1 MKKQDL
7 KHIAIVGGGPG
18 GLMLGLLLQRQGFS
32 FTIYE
37 RGYQNMHSDRGGS
50 LDIHDDSGQ
59 LPLKEAGIFEN
70 FRKHARYEGE
80 DTRIV
85 NKDGEILYDEDA
97 EGEGNR
103 PEIDRGK
110 LCDIIMEQI
119 HPENIKYGFKFEK
132 LIQRDNGEVE
142 LVFENGTTVMTNL
155 VIGADGAFSQIR
167 SYLTNA
173 KPEYTGISMIEM
185 NSDENEHPDLL
196 KFNKNGK
203 LIGLGGD
210 QAILGQRNG
219 DGRIM
224 AYISFKTK
232 YEKLDEYDSSSEESM
247 QYVASYCCFAPAD
260 DPEVILLVM
269 ADEPDKSINYY
280 GGSVAAPYAR
290 NIMEDVLPY
299 LGFYHET
306 SNIVESNNVTVPMLQ
321 NKSIEEA
328 KSILA
333 ELGLSCEVVGN
344 GSSIIRQ
351 CPATGFSIEKSG
363 IVLLYT
369 DDATEPQYVEVPDLL
384 GKTAVESEEAL
395 REAGLNLVTI
405 GASAENSGAIV
416 QFQSEQAGS
425 SVEKGTVI
433 TLTMVLDDQAGW

>member
-142 LVFENGTTVMTNL
+142 LVFENGTTVMTDL

-232 YEKLDEYDSSSEESM
+232 YEKLDEYRNLSLDALKERLLAEYSDWDSE
-247 QYVASYCCFAPAD
+247 
-260 DPEVILLVM
+260 
-269 ADEPDKSINYY
+269 
-280 GGSVAAPYAR
+280 
-290 NIMEDVLPY
+290 
-299 LGFYHET
+299 
-306 SNIVESNNVTVPMLQ
+306 LQ
-321 NKSIEEA
+321 NYIAYSYDDIKFRRIYKLPIGLTWATQPNITIIGDAAHLMSPFAGEGVNMA
-328 KSILA
+328 LYDAYILA
-333 ELGLSCEVVGN
+333 ESFKNFNNLTEVLKVYEQQMFETTKVHAKESQDNLEIFFSEN
-344 GSSIIRQ
+344 GAKKMAQ
-351 CPATGFSIEKSG
+351 FF
-363 IVLLYT
+363 L
-369 DDATEPQYVEVPDLL
+369 DVE
-384 GKTAVESEEAL
+384 E
-395 REAGLNLVTI
+395 
-405 GASAENSGAIV
+405 
-416 QFQSEQAGS
+416 
-425 SVEKGTVI
+425 
-433 TLTMVLDDQAGW
+433 

>member
-142 LVFENGTTVMTNL
+142 LVFENGTTVMTDL

-167 SYLTNA
+167 SHLTNA

-232 YEKLDEYDSSSEESM
+232 YEKLDEYRNLSLDTLKERLLAEYSDWDSELKN
-247 QYVASYCCFAPAD
+247 YIAYSYDDIKFRRIYKLPIGLTWATQPNITIIGDAAHLMSPFAG
-260 DPEVILLVM
+260 EGVNM
-269 ADEPDKSINYY
+269 ALYDAY
-280 GGSVAAPYAR
+280 
-290 NIMEDVLPY
+290 
-299 LGFYHET
+299 
-306 SNIVESNNVTVPMLQ
+306 
-321 NKSIEEA
+321 
-328 KSILA
+328 ILA
-333 ELGLSCEVVGN
+333 ESFKNFNNLTEVLKVYEQQMFEITKIHAKESQDNLEIFFSEN
-344 GSSIIRQ
+344 G
-351 CPATGFSIEKSG
+351 AEKM
-363 IVLLYT
+363 T
-369 DDATEPQYVEVPDLL
+369 
-384 GKTAVESEEAL
+384 
-395 REAGLNLVTI
+395 
-405 GASAENSGAIV
+405 
-416 QFQSEQAGS
+416 QFFLD
-425 SVEKGTVI
+425 VEK
-433 TLTMVLDDQAGW
+433 

>member
-37 RGYQNMHSDRGGS
+37 RGYKNMHSDRGGS

-132 LIQRDNGEVE
+132 LILRDNGEVE

-203 LIGLGGD
+203 LIGLGDD

-232 YEKLDEYDSSSEESM
+232 YEKLDEYRKLSLDALKERLLAEYSDWDSE
-247 QYVASYCCFAPAD
+247 
-260 DPEVILLVM
+260 
-269 ADEPDKSINYY
+269 
-280 GGSVAAPYAR
+280 
-290 NIMEDVLPY
+290 
-299 LGFYHET
+299 
-306 SNIVESNNVTVPMLQ
+306 LQ
-321 NKSIEEA
+321 NYIAYSYDDIKFRRIYKLPIGLTWATQPNITIIGDAAHLMSPFAGEGVNMA
-328 KSILA
+328 LYDAYILA
-333 ELGLSCEVVGN
+333 ESFKNFNNLTEVLKVYEQQMFETTKVHAKESQDNLEIFFSEN
-344 GSSIIRQ
+344 GAKKMAQ
-351 CPATGFSIEKSG
+351 FF
-363 IVLLYT
+363 L
-369 DDATEPQYVEVPDLL
+369 DVE
-384 GKTAVESEEAL
+384 E
-395 REAGLNLVTI
+395 
-405 GASAENSGAIV
+405 
-416 QFQSEQAGS
+416 
-425 SVEKGTVI
+425 
-433 TLTMVLDDQAGW
+433 

>member
-7 KHIAIVGGGPG
+7 KHIAIVGAGPG

-232 YEKLDEYDSSSEESM
+232 YEKLDEYRKLSLDALKERLLAEYSDWDSE
-247 QYVASYCCFAPAD
+247 
-260 DPEVILLVM
+260 
-269 ADEPDKSINYY
+269 
-280 GGSVAAPYAR
+280 
-290 NIMEDVLPY
+290 
-299 LGFYHET
+299 
-306 SNIVESNNVTVPMLQ
+306 LQ
-321 NKSIEEA
+321 NYIAYSYDDIKFRRIYKLPIGLTWATQPNITIIGDAAHLMSPFAGEGVNMA
-328 KSILA
+328 LYDAYLLA
-333 ELGLSCEVVGN
+333 ESFKNFNNLTEVLKVYEQQMFETTKVHAKESQDNLEIFFSEN
-344 GSSIIRQ
+344 GAKKMAQ
-351 CPATGFSIEKSG
+351 FF
-363 IVLLYT
+363 L
-369 DDATEPQYVEVPDLL
+369 DVE
-384 GKTAVESEEAL
+384 E
-395 REAGLNLVTI
+395 
-405 GASAENSGAIV
+405 
-416 QFQSEQAGS
+416 
-425 SVEKGTVI
+425 
-433 TLTMVLDDQAGW
+433 

>member
-7 KHIAIVGGGPG
+7 KHIAIVGAGPG

-232 YEKLDEYDSSSEESM
+232 YEKLDEYRKLSLDALKER
-247 QYVASYCCFAPAD
+247 
-260 DPEVILLVM
+260 L
-269 ADEPDKSINYY
+269 
-280 GGSVAAPYAR
+280 
-290 NIMEDVLPY
+290 
-299 LGFYHET
+299 
-306 SNIVESNNVTVPMLQ
+306 
-321 NKSIEEA
+321 
-328 KSILA
+328 LA
-333 ELGLSCEVVGN
+333 EYSDWDSELKNYIAYSYDDIKFRRIYKLPIGLTWTTQPNITIIGDAAHLMSPFAGEGVNMALYDAYLLAESFKNFNNLTEVLKVYEQQMFETTKVHAKESQDNLEIFFSEN
-344 GSSIIRQ
+344 G
-351 CPATGFSIEKSG
+351 AEKMAQFF
-363 IVLLYT
+363 L
-369 DDATEPQYVEVPDLL
+369 DVE
-384 GKTAVESEEAL
+384 E
-395 REAGLNLVTI
+395 
-405 GASAENSGAIV
+405 
-416 QFQSEQAGS
+416 
-425 SVEKGTVI
+425 
-433 TLTMVLDDQAGW
+433 

>member
-142 LVFENGTTVMTNL
+142 LVFENGTTVMTDL

-167 SYLTNA
+167 SHLTNA

-232 YEKLDEYDSSSEESM
+232 YEKLDEY
-247 QYVASYCCFAPAD
+247 
-260 DPEVILLVM
+260 
-269 ADEPDKSINYY
+269 
-280 GGSVAAPYAR
+280 R
-290 NIMEDVLPY
+290 NLSLDALKERL
-299 LGFYHET
+299 
-306 SNIVESNNVTVPMLQ
+306 
-321 NKSIEEA
+321 
-328 KSILA
+328 LA
-333 ELGLSCEVVGN
+333 EYSDWDSELKNYIAYSYDDIKFRRIYKLPIGLTWATQPNITIIGDAAHLMSPFAGEGVNMALYDAYLLAESFKNFNNLTEVLKVYEQQMFEITKIHAKESQDNLEIFFSEN
-344 GSSIIRQ
+344 G
-351 CPATGFSIEKSG
+351 AEKM
-363 IVLLYT
+363 T
-369 DDATEPQYVEVPDLL
+369 
-384 GKTAVESEEAL
+384 
-395 REAGLNLVTI
+395 
-405 GASAENSGAIV
+405 
-416 QFQSEQAGS
+416 QFFLD
-425 SVEKGTVI
+425 VEK
-433 TLTMVLDDQAGW
+433 

>member
-142 LVFENGTTVMTNL
+142 LVFENGTTVMTDL

-167 SYLTNA
+167 SHLTNA

-232 YEKLDEYDSSSEESM
+232 YEKLDEYRKLSLDALKERLLAEYSDWDSE
-247 QYVASYCCFAPAD
+247 
-260 DPEVILLVM
+260 
-269 ADEPDKSINYY
+269 
-280 GGSVAAPYAR
+280 
-290 NIMEDVLPY
+290 
-299 LGFYHET
+299 
-306 SNIVESNNVTVPMLQ
+306 LQ
-321 NKSIEEA
+321 NYIAYSYDDIKFRRIYKLPIGLTWATQPNITIIGDAAHLMSPFAGEGVNMA
-328 KSILA
+328 LYDAYLLA
-333 ELGLSCEVVGN
+333 ESFKNFNNLTEVLKVYEQQMFEITKIHAKESQDNLEIFFSEN
-344 GSSIIRQ
+344 G
-351 CPATGFSIEKSG
+351 AEKM
-363 IVLLYT
+363 T
-369 DDATEPQYVEVPDLL
+369 
-384 GKTAVESEEAL
+384 
-395 REAGLNLVTI
+395 
-405 GASAENSGAIV
+405 
-416 QFQSEQAGS
+416 QFFLD
-425 SVEKGTVI
+425 VEK
-433 TLTMVLDDQAGW
+433 

>member
-142 LVFENGTTVMTNL
+142 LVFENGTTVMTDL

-232 YEKLDEYDSSSEESM
+232 YEKLDEYRKLSLDALKER
-247 QYVASYCCFAPAD
+247 
-260 DPEVILLVM
+260 L
-269 ADEPDKSINYY
+269 
-280 GGSVAAPYAR
+280 
-290 NIMEDVLPY
+290 
-299 LGFYHET
+299 
-306 SNIVESNNVTVPMLQ
+306 
-321 NKSIEEA
+321 
-328 KSILA
+328 LA
-333 ELGLSCEVVGN
+333 EYSDWDSELKNYIAYIYDDIKFRRIYKLPIGLTWATQPNITIIGDAAHLMSPFAGEGVNMALYDAYLLAESFKNFNNLTEVLKVYEQQMFEITKIHAKESQDNLEIFFSEN
-344 GSSIIRQ
+344 G
-351 CPATGFSIEKSG
+351 AEKM
-363 IVLLYT
+363 T
-369 DDATEPQYVEVPDLL
+369 
-384 GKTAVESEEAL
+384 
-395 REAGLNLVTI
+395 
-405 GASAENSGAIV
+405 
-416 QFQSEQAGS
+416 QFFLD
-425 SVEKGTVI
+425 VEK
-433 TLTMVLDDQAGW
+433 

>member
-59 LPLKEAGIFEN
+59 LPLKESGIFEN

-232 YEKLDEYDSSSEESM
+232 YEKLDEYRNLSLDALKERLLAEYSDWDSE
-247 QYVASYCCFAPAD
+247 
-260 DPEVILLVM
+260 
-269 ADEPDKSINYY
+269 
-280 GGSVAAPYAR
+280 
-290 NIMEDVLPY
+290 
-299 LGFYHET
+299 
-306 SNIVESNNVTVPMLQ
+306 LQ
-321 NKSIEEA
+321 NYIAYSYDDIKFRRIYKLPIGLTWATQPNITIIGDVAHLMSPFAGEGVNMA
-328 KSILA
+328 LYDAYLLA
-333 ELGLSCEVVGN
+333 ESFKNFNNLTEVLKVYEQQMFETTKVHAKVSQDNLEIFFSEN
-344 GSSIIRQ
+344 G
-351 CPATGFSIEKSG
+351 AEKM
-363 IVLLYT
+363 T
-369 DDATEPQYVEVPDLL
+369 
-384 GKTAVESEEAL
+384 
-395 REAGLNLVTI
+395 
-405 GASAENSGAIV
+405 
-416 QFQSEQAGS
+416 QFFLD
-425 SVEKGTVI
+425 VEK
-433 TLTMVLDDQAGW
+433 

>member
-232 YEKLDEYDSSSEESM
+232 YEKLDEYRNLSLDALKERLLAEYSDWDSE
-247 QYVASYCCFAPAD
+247 
-260 DPEVILLVM
+260 
-269 ADEPDKSINYY
+269 
-280 GGSVAAPYAR
+280 
-290 NIMEDVLPY
+290 
-299 LGFYHET
+299 
-306 SNIVESNNVTVPMLQ
+306 LQ
-321 NKSIEEA
+321 NYIAYSYDDIKFRRIYKLPIGLTWATQPNITIIGDAAHLMSPFAGEGVNMA
-328 KSILA
+328 LYDAYLLA
-333 ELGLSCEVVGN
+333 ESFKNFNNLTEVLKVYEQQMFETTKVHAKESQDNLEIFFSEN
-344 GSSIIRQ
+344 G
-351 CPATGFSIEKSG
+351 AEKM
-363 IVLLYT
+363 T
-369 DDATEPQYVEVPDLL
+369 
-384 GKTAVESEEAL
+384 
-395 REAGLNLVTI
+395 
-405 GASAENSGAIV
+405 
-416 QFQSEQAGS
+416 QFFLD
-425 SVEKGTVI
+425 VEK
-433 TLTMVLDDQAGW
+433 

>member
-232 YEKLDEYDSSSEESM
+232 YEKLDEYRNLSLDALKERLLAEYSDWDSE
-247 QYVASYCCFAPAD
+247 
-260 DPEVILLVM
+260 
-269 ADEPDKSINYY
+269 
-280 GGSVAAPYAR
+280 
-290 NIMEDVLPY
+290 
-299 LGFYHET
+299 
-306 SNIVESNNVTVPMLQ
+306 LQ
-321 NKSIEEA
+321 NYIAYSYDDIKFRRIYKLPIGLTWATQPNITIIGDAAHLMSPFAGEGVNMA
-328 KSILA
+328 LYDAYILA
-333 ELGLSCEVVGN
+333 ESFKNFNNLTEVLKVYEQQMFETTKVHAKESQDNLEIFFSEN
-344 GSSIIRQ
+344 GAKKMAQ
-351 CPATGFSIEKSG
+351 FF
-363 IVLLYT
+363 L
-369 DDATEPQYVEVPDLL
+369 DVE
-384 GKTAVESEEAL
+384 E
-395 REAGLNLVTI
+395 
-405 GASAENSGAIV
+405 
-416 QFQSEQAGS
+416 
-425 SVEKGTVI
+425 
-433 TLTMVLDDQAGW
+433 

>member
-232 YEKLDEYDSSSEESM
+232 YEKLDEYRNLSLDTLKERLLAEYSDWDSELKN
-247 QYVASYCCFAPAD
+247 YIAYSYDDIKFRRIYKLPIGLTWATQPNITIIGDAAHLMSPFAG
-260 DPEVILLVM
+260 EGVNM
-269 ADEPDKSINYY
+269 ALYDAY
-280 GGSVAAPYAR
+280 
-290 NIMEDVLPY
+290 
-299 LGFYHET
+299 
-306 SNIVESNNVTVPMLQ
+306 
-321 NKSIEEA
+321 
-328 KSILA
+328 ILA
-333 ELGLSCEVVGN
+333 ESFKNFNNLTEVLKVYEQQMFETTKVHAKESQDNLEIFFSEN
-344 GSSIIRQ
+344 GAKKMAQ
-351 CPATGFSIEKSG
+351 FF
-363 IVLLYT
+363 L
-369 DDATEPQYVEVPDLL
+369 DVE
-384 GKTAVESEEAL
+384 E
-395 REAGLNLVTI
+395 
-405 GASAENSGAIV
+405 
-416 QFQSEQAGS
+416 
-425 SVEKGTVI
+425 
-433 TLTMVLDDQAGW
+433 

>member
-37 RGYQNMHSDRGGS
+37 RGYQNMHSDGGGS

-232 YEKLDEYDSSSEESM
+232 YEKLDEY
-247 QYVASYCCFAPAD
+247 
-260 DPEVILLVM
+260 
-269 ADEPDKSINYY
+269 
-280 GGSVAAPYAR
+280 R
-290 NIMEDVLPY
+290 NLSLDALKERL
-299 LGFYHET
+299 
-306 SNIVESNNVTVPMLQ
+306 
-321 NKSIEEA
+321 
-328 KSILA
+328 LA
-333 ELGLSCEVVGN
+333 EYSDWDSELKNYIAYSYDDIKFRRIYKLPIGLTWATQPNITIIGDAAHLMSPFAGEGVNMALYDAYLLAESFKNFNNLTEVLKVYEQQMFETTKVHAKESQDNLEIFFSEN
-344 GSSIIRQ
+344 G
-351 CPATGFSIEKSG
+351 AEKMAQFF
-363 IVLLYT
+363 L
-369 DDATEPQYVEVPDLL
+369 DVE
-384 GKTAVESEEAL
+384 E
-395 REAGLNLVTI
+395 
-405 GASAENSGAIV
+405 
-416 QFQSEQAGS
+416 
-425 SVEKGTVI
+425 
-433 TLTMVLDDQAGW
+433 

>member
-7 KHIAIVGGGPG
+7 KHIAIVGAGPG

-59 LPLKEAGIFEN
+59 LPLKESGIFEN

-232 YEKLDEYDSSSEESM
+232 YEKLDEYRKLSLDALKER
-247 QYVASYCCFAPAD
+247 
-260 DPEVILLVM
+260 L
-269 ADEPDKSINYY
+269 
-280 GGSVAAPYAR
+280 
-290 NIMEDVLPY
+290 
-299 LGFYHET
+299 
-306 SNIVESNNVTVPMLQ
+306 
-321 NKSIEEA
+321 
-328 KSILA
+328 LA
-333 ELGLSCEVVGN
+333 EYSDWDSELKNYIAYSYDDIKFRRIYKLPIGLTWATQPNITIIGDAAHLMSPFAGEGVNMALYDAYLLAESFKNFNNLTEVLKVYEQQMFETTKVHAKESQDNLEIFFSEN
-344 GSSIIRQ
+344 G
-351 CPATGFSIEKSG
+351 AEKMAQFF
-363 IVLLYT
+363 L
-369 DDATEPQYVEVPDLL
+369 DVE
-384 GKTAVESEEAL
+384 E
-395 REAGLNLVTI
+395 
-405 GASAENSGAIV
+405 
-416 QFQSEQAGS
+416 
-425 SVEKGTVI
+425 
-433 TLTMVLDDQAGW
+433 

>member
-7 KHIAIVGGGPG
+7 KHIAIVGAGPG

-59 LPLKEAGIFEN
+59 LPLKVAGIFEN

-132 LIQRDNGEVE
+132 LIQRDNGEVK

-232 YEKLDEYDSSSEESM
+232 YEKLDEY
-247 QYVASYCCFAPAD
+247 
-260 DPEVILLVM
+260 
-269 ADEPDKSINYY
+269 
-280 GGSVAAPYAR
+280 R
-290 NIMEDVLPY
+290 NLSLDALKERL
-299 LGFYHET
+299 
-306 SNIVESNNVTVPMLQ
+306 
-321 NKSIEEA
+321 
-328 KSILA
+328 LA
-333 ELGLSCEVVGN
+333 EYSDWDSELKNYIAYSYDDIKFRRIYKLPIGLTWATQPNITIIGDAAHLMSPFAGEGVNMALYDAYLLAESFKNFNNLTEVLKVYEQQMFETTKVHAKESQDNLEIFFSEN
-344 GSSIIRQ
+344 G
-351 CPATGFSIEKSG
+351 AEKMAQFF
-363 IVLLYT
+363 L
-369 DDATEPQYVEVPDLL
+369 DVE
-384 GKTAVESEEAL
+384 E
-395 REAGLNLVTI
+395 
-405 GASAENSGAIV
+405 
-416 QFQSEQAGS
+416 
-425 SVEKGTVI
+425 
-433 TLTMVLDDQAGW
+433 

>member
-142 LVFENGTTVMTNL
+142 LVFENGTTVMTDL

-167 SYLTNA
+167 SHLTNA

-232 YEKLDEYDSSSEESM
+232 YEKLDEYRNLSLDALKERLLAEYSDWDSE
-247 QYVASYCCFAPAD
+247 
-260 DPEVILLVM
+260 
-269 ADEPDKSINYY
+269 
-280 GGSVAAPYAR
+280 
-290 NIMEDVLPY
+290 
-299 LGFYHET
+299 
-306 SNIVESNNVTVPMLQ
+306 LQ
-321 NKSIEEA
+321 NYIAYSYDDIKFRRIYKLPIGLTWATQPNITIIGDAAHLMSPFAGEGVNMA
-328 KSILA
+328 LYDAYLLA
-333 ELGLSCEVVGN
+333 ESFKNFNNLTEVLKVYEQQMFEITKIHAKESQDNLEIFFSEN
-344 GSSIIRQ
+344 G
-351 CPATGFSIEKSG
+351 AEKM
-363 IVLLYT
+363 T
-369 DDATEPQYVEVPDLL
+369 
-384 GKTAVESEEAL
+384 
-395 REAGLNLVTI
+395 
-405 GASAENSGAIV
+405 
-416 QFQSEQAGS
+416 QFFLD
-425 SVEKGTVI
+425 VEK
-433 TLTMVLDDQAGW
+433 

>member
-59 LPLKEAGIFEN
+59 LPLKVAGIFEN

-232 YEKLDEYDSSSEESM
+232 YEKLDEYRNLSLDALKERLLAEYSDWDSE
-247 QYVASYCCFAPAD
+247 
-260 DPEVILLVM
+260 
-269 ADEPDKSINYY
+269 
-280 GGSVAAPYAR
+280 
-290 NIMEDVLPY
+290 
-299 LGFYHET
+299 
-306 SNIVESNNVTVPMLQ
+306 LQ
-321 NKSIEEA
+321 NYIAYSYDDIKFRRIYKLPIGLTWATQPNITIIGDAAHLMSPFAGEGVNMA
-328 KSILA
+328 LYDAYILA
-333 ELGLSCEVVGN
+333 ESFKNFNNLTEVLKVYEQQMFETTKVHAKESQDNLEIFFSEN
-344 GSSIIRQ
+344 G
-351 CPATGFSIEKSG
+351 AEKMAQFF
-363 IVLLYT
+363 L
-369 DDATEPQYVEVPDLL
+369 DVE
-384 GKTAVESEEAL
+384 E
-395 REAGLNLVTI
+395 
-405 GASAENSGAIV
+405 
-416 QFQSEQAGS
+416 
-425 SVEKGTVI
+425 
-433 TLTMVLDDQAGW
+433 

>member
-7 KHIAIVGGGPG
+7 KHIAIVGAGPG

-142 LVFENGTTVMTNL
+142 LVFENGTTVMTDL

-167 SYLTNA
+167 SHLTNA

-232 YEKLDEYDSSSEESM
+232 YEKLDEY
-247 QYVASYCCFAPAD
+247 
-260 DPEVILLVM
+260 
-269 ADEPDKSINYY
+269 
-280 GGSVAAPYAR
+280 R
-290 NIMEDVLPY
+290 NLSLDTLKERL
-299 LGFYHET
+299 
-306 SNIVESNNVTVPMLQ
+306 
-321 NKSIEEA
+321 
-328 KSILA
+328 LA
-333 ELGLSCEVVGN
+333 EYSDWDSELKNYIAYSYDDIKFRRIYKLPIGLTWATQPNITIIGDAAHLMSPFAGEGVNMALYDAYLLAESFKNFNNLTEVLKVYEQQMFETTKVHAKESQDNLEIFFSEN
-344 GSSIIRQ
+344 G
-351 CPATGFSIEKSG
+351 AEKMAQFF
-363 IVLLYT
+363 L
-369 DDATEPQYVEVPDLL
+369 DVE
-384 GKTAVESEEAL
+384 E
-395 REAGLNLVTI
+395 
-405 GASAENSGAIV
+405 
-416 QFQSEQAGS
+416 
-425 SVEKGTVI
+425 
-433 TLTMVLDDQAGW
+433 

>member
-7 KHIAIVGGGPG
+7 KHIAIVGAGPG

-37 RGYQNMHSDRGGS
+37 RGYQNMHSDGGGS

-232 YEKLDEYDSSSEESM
+232 YEKLDEY
-247 QYVASYCCFAPAD
+247 
-260 DPEVILLVM
+260 
-269 ADEPDKSINYY
+269 
-280 GGSVAAPYAR
+280 R
-290 NIMEDVLPY
+290 NLSLDTLKERL
-299 LGFYHET
+299 
-306 SNIVESNNVTVPMLQ
+306 
-321 NKSIEEA
+321 
-328 KSILA
+328 LA
-333 ELGLSCEVVGN
+333 EYSDWDSELKNYIAYSYDDIKFRRIYKLPIGLTWATQPNITIIGDAAHLMSPFAGEGVNMALYDAYLLAESFKNFNNLTEVLKVYEQQMFEITKIHAKESQDNLDIFFSEN
-344 GSSIIRQ
+344 G
-351 CPATGFSIEKSG
+351 AEKM
-363 IVLLYT
+363 T
-369 DDATEPQYVEVPDLL
+369 
-384 GKTAVESEEAL
+384 
-395 REAGLNLVTI
+395 
-405 GASAENSGAIV
+405 
-416 QFQSEQAGS
+416 QFFLD
-425 SVEKGTVI
+425 VEK
-433 TLTMVLDDQAGW
+433 

>member
-1 MKKQDL
+1 MKKEDL

-59 LPLKEAGIFEN
+59 LPLKEAGIFET

-85 NKDGEILYDEDA
+85 SKDGEILYDEDA

-142 LVFENGTTVMTNL
+142 LVFENGTTVMTDL

-232 YEKLDEYDSSSEESM
+232 YEKLDEY
-247 QYVASYCCFAPAD
+247 
-260 DPEVILLVM
+260 
-269 ADEPDKSINYY
+269 
-280 GGSVAAPYAR
+280 R
-290 NIMEDVLPY
+290 NLSLDALKERL
-299 LGFYHET
+299 
-306 SNIVESNNVTVPMLQ
+306 
-321 NKSIEEA
+321 
-328 KSILA
+328 LA
-333 ELGLSCEVVGN
+333 EYRDWNSELKNYIAYSYDDIKFRRIYKLPIGLSWATQPNITIIGDAAHLMSPFAGEGVNMALYDAYLLAESFKNFNNLTEVLKVYEQQMFETTKVHAKESQDNLEIFFSEN
-344 GSSIIRQ
+344 G
-351 CPATGFSIEKSG
+351 AEKMAQFF
-363 IVLLYT
+363 L
-369 DDATEPQYVEVPDLL
+369 DVE
-384 GKTAVESEEAL
+384 E
-395 REAGLNLVTI
+395 
-405 GASAENSGAIV
+405 
-416 QFQSEQAGS
+416 
-425 SVEKGTVI
+425 
-433 TLTMVLDDQAGW
+433 

>member
-59 LPLKEAGIFEN
+59 LPLKVAGIFEN

-142 LVFENGTTVMTNL
+142 LVFENGTTVMTDL

-232 YEKLDEYDSSSEESM
+232 YEKLDEYRKLSLDALKERLLAEYSDWDSE
-247 QYVASYCCFAPAD
+247 
-260 DPEVILLVM
+260 
-269 ADEPDKSINYY
+269 
-280 GGSVAAPYAR
+280 
-290 NIMEDVLPY
+290 
-299 LGFYHET
+299 
-306 SNIVESNNVTVPMLQ
+306 LQ
-321 NKSIEEA
+321 NYIAYSYDDIKFRRIYKLPIGLTWATQPNITIIGDAAHLMSPFAGEGVNMA
-328 KSILA
+328 LYDAYLLA
-333 ELGLSCEVVGN
+333 ESFKNFNNLTEVLKVYEQQMFEITKIHAKESQDNLEIFFSEN
-344 GSSIIRQ
+344 G
-351 CPATGFSIEKSG
+351 AEKM
-363 IVLLYT
+363 T
-369 DDATEPQYVEVPDLL
+369 
-384 GKTAVESEEAL
+384 
-395 REAGLNLVTI
+395 
-405 GASAENSGAIV
+405 
-416 QFQSEQAGS
+416 QFFLD
-425 SVEKGTVI
+425 VEK
-433 TLTMVLDDQAGW
+433 

>member
-7 KHIAIVGGGPG
+7 KHIAIVGAGPG

-59 LPLKEAGIFEN
+59 LPLKVAGIFEN

-132 LIQRDNGEVE
+132 LIQRDNGEVK

-232 YEKLDEYDSSSEESM
+232 YEKLDEY
-247 QYVASYCCFAPAD
+247 
-260 DPEVILLVM
+260 
-269 ADEPDKSINYY
+269 
-280 GGSVAAPYAR
+280 R
-290 NIMEDVLPY
+290 NLSLDALKERL
-299 LGFYHET
+299 
-306 SNIVESNNVTVPMLQ
+306 
-321 NKSIEEA
+321 
-328 KSILA
+328 LA
-333 ELGLSCEVVGN
+333 EYSDWDSELKNYIAYSYDDIKFRRIYKLPIGLTWATQPNITIIGDAAHLMSPFAGEGVNMALYDAYLLAESFKNFNNLTEVLKVYEQQMFEITKIHAKESQDNLEIFFSEN
-344 GSSIIRQ
+344 G
-351 CPATGFSIEKSG
+351 AEKM
-363 IVLLYT
+363 
-369 DDATEPQYVEVPDLL
+369 A
-384 GKTAVESEEAL
+384 
-395 REAGLNLVTI
+395 
-405 GASAENSGAIV
+405 
-416 QFQSEQAGS
+416 QFFLD
-425 SVEKGTVI
+425 VEK
-433 TLTMVLDDQAGW
+433 

>member
-37 RGYQNMHSDRGGS
+37 RCYQNMHSDRGGS

-59 LPLKEAGIFEN
+59 LPLKEAGIFED

-97 EGEGNR
+97 DGEGNR

-142 LVFENGTTVMTNL
+142 LVFENGTTVMTDL

-173 KPEYTGISMIEM
+173 KLEYTGISMIEM
-185 NSDENEHPDLL
+185 NSDEDEHSDFL

-232 YEKLDEYDSSSEESM
+232 YEKLDEYRNLSLDALKERLLAEYSDWDSE
-247 QYVASYCCFAPAD
+247 
-260 DPEVILLVM
+260 
-269 ADEPDKSINYY
+269 
-280 GGSVAAPYAR
+280 
-290 NIMEDVLPY
+290 
-299 LGFYHET
+299 
-306 SNIVESNNVTVPMLQ
+306 LQ
-321 NKSIEEA
+321 NYIAYSYDDIKFRRIYKLPIGLTWATQPNITIIGDAAHLMSPFAGEGVNMA
-328 KSILA
+328 LYDAYILA
-333 ELGLSCEVVGN
+333 ESFKNFNNLTEVLKAYEQQMFEITKVHAKESQDNLEIFFSEN
-344 GSSIIRQ
+344 G
-351 CPATGFSIEKSG
+351 AEKM
-363 IVLLYT
+363 
-369 DDATEPQYVEVPDLL
+369 A
-384 GKTAVESEEAL
+384 
-395 REAGLNLVTI
+395 
-405 GASAENSGAIV
+405 
-416 QFQSEQAGS
+416 QFFLD
-425 SVEKGTVI
+425 VEK
-433 TLTMVLDDQAGW
+433 

>member
-232 YEKLDEYDSSSEESM
+232 YEKLDEY
-247 QYVASYCCFAPAD
+247 
-260 DPEVILLVM
+260 
-269 ADEPDKSINYY
+269 
-280 GGSVAAPYAR
+280 R
-290 NIMEDVLPY
+290 NLSLDTLKERL
-299 LGFYHET
+299 
-306 SNIVESNNVTVPMLQ
+306 
-321 NKSIEEA
+321 
-328 KSILA
+328 LA
-333 ELGLSCEVVGN
+333 EYSDWDSELKNYIAYSYDDIKFRRIYKLPIGLTWATQPNITIIGDAAHLMSPFAGEGVNMALYDAYLLAESFKNFNNLTEVLKVYEQQMFETTKVHAKESQDNLEIFFSEN
-344 GSSIIRQ
+344 G
-351 CPATGFSIEKSG
+351 AEKMAQFF
-363 IVLLYT
+363 L
-369 DDATEPQYVEVPDLL
+369 DVE
-384 GKTAVESEEAL
+384 E
-395 REAGLNLVTI
+395 
-405 GASAENSGAIV
+405 
-416 QFQSEQAGS
+416 
-425 SVEKGTVI
+425 
-433 TLTMVLDDQAGW
+433 

>member
-232 YEKLDEYDSSSEESM
+232 YEKLDEYRNLSLDALKERLLAEYSDWDSE
-247 QYVASYCCFAPAD
+247 
-260 DPEVILLVM
+260 
-269 ADEPDKSINYY
+269 
-280 GGSVAAPYAR
+280 
-290 NIMEDVLPY
+290 
-299 LGFYHET
+299 
-306 SNIVESNNVTVPMLQ
+306 LQ
-321 NKSIEEA
+321 NYIAYSYDDIKFRRIYKLPIGLTWATQPNITIIGDAAHLMSPFAGEGVNMA
-328 KSILA
+328 LYDAYILA
-333 ELGLSCEVVGN
+333 ESFKNFNNLTEVLKVYEQQMFETTKVHAKESQDNLEIFFSEN
-344 GSSIIRQ
+344 G
-351 CPATGFSIEKSG
+351 AEKMAQFF
-363 IVLLYT
+363 L
-369 DDATEPQYVEVPDLL
+369 DVE
-384 GKTAVESEEAL
+384 E
-395 REAGLNLVTI
+395 
-405 GASAENSGAIV
+405 
-416 QFQSEQAGS
+416 
-425 SVEKGTVI
+425 
-433 TLTMVLDDQAGW
+433 

>member
-142 LVFENGTTVMTNL
+142 LVFENGTTVMTDL

-167 SYLTNA
+167 SHLTNA

-232 YEKLDEYDSSSEESM
+232 YEKLDEYRKLSLDALKERLLAEYSDWDSE
-247 QYVASYCCFAPAD
+247 
-260 DPEVILLVM
+260 
-269 ADEPDKSINYY
+269 
-280 GGSVAAPYAR
+280 
-290 NIMEDVLPY
+290 
-299 LGFYHET
+299 
-306 SNIVESNNVTVPMLQ
+306 LQ
-321 NKSIEEA
+321 NYIAYSYDDIKFRRIYKLPIGLTWATQPNITIIGDAAHLMSPFAGEGVNMA
-328 KSILA
+328 LYDAYILA
-333 ELGLSCEVVGN
+333 ESFKNFNNLTEVLKVYEQQMFEITKIHAKESQDNLEIFFSEN
-344 GSSIIRQ
+344 G
-351 CPATGFSIEKSG
+351 AEKM
-363 IVLLYT
+363 T
-369 DDATEPQYVEVPDLL
+369 
-384 GKTAVESEEAL
+384 
-395 REAGLNLVTI
+395 
-405 GASAENSGAIV
+405 
-416 QFQSEQAGS
+416 QFFLD
-425 SVEKGTVI
+425 VEK
-433 TLTMVLDDQAGW
+433 

>member
-59 LPLKEAGIFEN
+59 LPLKVAGIFEN

-232 YEKLDEYDSSSEESM
+232 YEKLDEYRKLSLDALKERLLAEYSDWDSE
-247 QYVASYCCFAPAD
+247 
-260 DPEVILLVM
+260 
-269 ADEPDKSINYY
+269 
-280 GGSVAAPYAR
+280 
-290 NIMEDVLPY
+290 
-299 LGFYHET
+299 
-306 SNIVESNNVTVPMLQ
+306 LQ
-321 NKSIEEA
+321 NYIAYSYDDIKFRRIYKLPIGLTWATQPNITIIGDAAHLMSPFAGEGVNMA
-328 KSILA
+328 LYDAYLLA
-333 ELGLSCEVVGN
+333 ESFKNFNNLTEVLKVYEQQMFETTKVHAKESQDNLEIFFSEN
-344 GSSIIRQ
+344 G
-351 CPATGFSIEKSG
+351 AEKMAQFF
-363 IVLLYT
+363 L
-369 DDATEPQYVEVPDLL
+369 DVE
-384 GKTAVESEEAL
+384 E
-395 REAGLNLVTI
+395 
-405 GASAENSGAIV
+405 
-416 QFQSEQAGS
+416 
-425 SVEKGTVI
+425 
-433 TLTMVLDDQAGW
+433 

>member
-59 LPLKEAGIFEN
+59 LPLKEAGIFED

-97 EGEGNR
+97 DGEGNR

-142 LVFENGTTVMTNL
+142 LVFENGTTVMTDL

-185 NSDENEHPDLL
+185 NSDEDEHPDLL

-232 YEKLDEYDSSSEESM
+232 YEKLDEYRNLSLDALKERLLAEYSDWDSE
-247 QYVASYCCFAPAD
+247 
-260 DPEVILLVM
+260 
-269 ADEPDKSINYY
+269 
-280 GGSVAAPYAR
+280 
-290 NIMEDVLPY
+290 
-299 LGFYHET
+299 
-306 SNIVESNNVTVPMLQ
+306 LQ
-321 NKSIEEA
+321 NYIAYSYDDIKFRRIYKLPIGLTWATQPNITIIGDAAHLMSPFAGEGVNMA
-328 KSILA
+328 LYDAYILA
-333 ELGLSCEVVGN
+333 ESFKNFNNLTEVLKAYEQQMFEITKVHAKESQDNLEIFFSEN
-344 GSSIIRQ
+344 G
-351 CPATGFSIEKSG
+351 AEKM
-363 IVLLYT
+363 
-369 DDATEPQYVEVPDLL
+369 A
-384 GKTAVESEEAL
+384 
-395 REAGLNLVTI
+395 
-405 GASAENSGAIV
+405 
-416 QFQSEQAGS
+416 QFFLD
-425 SVEKGTVI
+425 VEK
-433 TLTMVLDDQAGW
+433 

>member
-59 LPLKEAGIFEN
+59 LPLKEAGIFET

-85 NKDGEILYDEDA
+85 SKDGEILYDEDA

-132 LIQRDNGEVE
+132 LTQRDNGEVE
-142 LVFENGTTVMTNL
+142 LVFENGTTVMTDL

-232 YEKLDEYDSSSEESM
+232 YEKLDEYRNLSLDVLKER
-247 QYVASYCCFAPAD
+247 
-260 DPEVILLVM
+260 LLVEYSDWDSELKNYIAYSYDDIKFRRIYKLPIGLTWETQPNITIIGDAAHLMSPFAGEGVNM
-269 ADEPDKSINYY
+269 ALYD
-280 GGSVAAPYAR
+280 A
-290 NIMEDVLPY
+290 Y
-299 LGFYHET
+299 L
-306 SNIVESNNVTVPMLQ
+306 L
-321 NKSIEEA
+321 A
-328 KSILA
+328 KSFKNFNNLTKVLKAYEQKMFETTKVHAKESQDNLEIFFSENGA
-333 ELGLSCEVVGN
+333 EKMAQFFLG
-344 GSSIIRQ
+344 
-351 CPATGFSIEKSG
+351 
-363 IVLLYT
+363 
-369 DDATEPQYVEVPDLL
+369 
-384 GKTAVESEEAL
+384 
-395 REAGLNLVTI
+395 
-405 GASAENSGAIV
+405 
-416 QFQSEQAGS
+416 
-425 SVEKGTVI
+425 VEK
-433 TLTMVLDDQAGW
+433 

>member
-232 YEKLDEYDSSSEESM
+232 YEKLDEYRNLSLDTLKERLLAEYSDWDSELKN
-247 QYVASYCCFAPAD
+247 YIAYSYDDIKFRRIYKLPIGLTWATQPNITIIGDAAHLMSPFAG
-260 DPEVILLVM
+260 EGVNM
-269 ADEPDKSINYY
+269 ALYDAY
-280 GGSVAAPYAR
+280 
-290 NIMEDVLPY
+290 
-299 LGFYHET
+299 
-306 SNIVESNNVTVPMLQ
+306 
-321 NKSIEEA
+321 
-328 KSILA
+328 ILA
-333 ELGLSCEVVGN
+333 ESFKNFNNLTEVLKVYEQQMFEITKIHAKESQDNLEIFFSEN
-344 GSSIIRQ
+344 G
-351 CPATGFSIEKSG
+351 AEKM
-363 IVLLYT
+363 T
-369 DDATEPQYVEVPDLL
+369 
-384 GKTAVESEEAL
+384 
-395 REAGLNLVTI
+395 
-405 GASAENSGAIV
+405 
-416 QFQSEQAGS
+416 QFFLD
-425 SVEKGTVI
+425 VEK
-433 TLTMVLDDQAGW
+433 

>member
-167 SYLTNA
+167 SHLTNA

-232 YEKLDEYDSSSEESM
+232 YEKLDEYRNLSLDALKERLLAEYSDWDSE
-247 QYVASYCCFAPAD
+247 
-260 DPEVILLVM
+260 
-269 ADEPDKSINYY
+269 
-280 GGSVAAPYAR
+280 
-290 NIMEDVLPY
+290 
-299 LGFYHET
+299 
-306 SNIVESNNVTVPMLQ
+306 LQ
-321 NKSIEEA
+321 NYIAYSYDDIKFRRIYKLPIGLTWATQPNITIIGDAAHLMSPFAGEGVNMA
-328 KSILA
+328 LYDAYILA
-333 ELGLSCEVVGN
+333 ESFKNFNNLTEVLKVYEQQMFETTKVHAKESQDNLEIFFSEN
-344 GSSIIRQ
+344 GAKKMAQ
-351 CPATGFSIEKSG
+351 FF
-363 IVLLYT
+363 L
-369 DDATEPQYVEVPDLL
+369 DVE
-384 GKTAVESEEAL
+384 E
-395 REAGLNLVTI
+395 
-405 GASAENSGAIV
+405 
-416 QFQSEQAGS
+416 
-425 SVEKGTVI
+425 
-433 TLTMVLDDQAGW
+433 

>member
-232 YEKLDEYDSSSEESM
+232 YEKLDEYRKLSLDALKERLLAEYSDWDSE
-247 QYVASYCCFAPAD
+247 
-260 DPEVILLVM
+260 
-269 ADEPDKSINYY
+269 
-280 GGSVAAPYAR
+280 
-290 NIMEDVLPY
+290 
-299 LGFYHET
+299 
-306 SNIVESNNVTVPMLQ
+306 LQ
-321 NKSIEEA
+321 NYIAYSYDDIKFRRIYKLPIGLTWATQPNITIIGDAAHLMSPFAGEGVNMA
-328 KSILA
+328 LYDAYLLA
-333 ELGLSCEVVGN
+333 ESFKNFNNLTEVLKVYEQQMFETTKVHAKESQDNLEIFFSEN
-344 GSSIIRQ
+344 G
-351 CPATGFSIEKSG
+351 AEKMAQFF
-363 IVLLYT
+363 L
-369 DDATEPQYVEVPDLL
+369 DVE
-384 GKTAVESEEAL
+384 E
-395 REAGLNLVTI
+395 
-405 GASAENSGAIV
+405 
-416 QFQSEQAGS
+416 
-425 SVEKGTVI
+425 
-433 TLTMVLDDQAGW
+433 

>member
-7 KHIAIVGGGPG
+7 KHIAIVGAGPG

-59 LPLKEAGIFEN
+59 LPLKESGIFEN

-232 YEKLDEYDSSSEESM
+232 YEKLDEY
-247 QYVASYCCFAPAD
+247 
-260 DPEVILLVM
+260 
-269 ADEPDKSINYY
+269 
-280 GGSVAAPYAR
+280 R
-290 NIMEDVLPY
+290 NLSLDALKERL
-299 LGFYHET
+299 
-306 SNIVESNNVTVPMLQ
+306 
-321 NKSIEEA
+321 
-328 KSILA
+328 LA
-333 ELGLSCEVVGN
+333 EYSDWDSELKNYIAYSYDDIKFRRIYKLPIGLTWTTQPNITIIGDAAHLMSPFAGEGVNMALYDAYLLAESFKNFNNLTEVLKVYEQQMFETTKVHAKESQDNLEIFFSEN
-344 GSSIIRQ
+344 G
-351 CPATGFSIEKSG
+351 AEKMAQFF
-363 IVLLYT
+363 L
-369 DDATEPQYVEVPDLL
+369 DVE
-384 GKTAVESEEAL
+384 E
-395 REAGLNLVTI
+395 
-405 GASAENSGAIV
+405 
-416 QFQSEQAGS
+416 
-425 SVEKGTVI
+425 
-433 TLTMVLDDQAGW
+433 

>member
-7 KHIAIVGGGPG
+7 KHIAIVGAGPG

-232 YEKLDEYDSSSEESM
+232 YEKLDEYRNLSLDALKERLLAEYSDWDSE
-247 QYVASYCCFAPAD
+247 
-260 DPEVILLVM
+260 
-269 ADEPDKSINYY
+269 
-280 GGSVAAPYAR
+280 
-290 NIMEDVLPY
+290 
-299 LGFYHET
+299 
-306 SNIVESNNVTVPMLQ
+306 LQ
-321 NKSIEEA
+321 NYIAYSYDDIKFRRIYKLPIGLTWATQPNITIIGDAAHLMSPFAGEGVNMA
-328 KSILA
+328 LYDAYLLA
-333 ELGLSCEVVGN
+333 ESFKNFNNLTEVLKVYEQQMFEITKIHAKESQDNLEIFFSEN
-344 GSSIIRQ
+344 G
-351 CPATGFSIEKSG
+351 AEKM
-363 IVLLYT
+363 T
-369 DDATEPQYVEVPDLL
+369 
-384 GKTAVESEEAL
+384 
-395 REAGLNLVTI
+395 
-405 GASAENSGAIV
+405 
-416 QFQSEQAGS
+416 QFFLD
-425 SVEKGTVI
+425 VEK
-433 TLTMVLDDQAGW
+433 

>member
-232 YEKLDEYDSSSEESM
+232 YEKLDEY
-247 QYVASYCCFAPAD
+247 
-260 DPEVILLVM
+260 
-269 ADEPDKSINYY
+269 
-280 GGSVAAPYAR
+280 R
-290 NIMEDVLPY
+290 NLSLDALKERL
-299 LGFYHET
+299 
-306 SNIVESNNVTVPMLQ
+306 
-321 NKSIEEA
+321 
-328 KSILA
+328 LA
-333 ELGLSCEVVGN
+333 EYSDWDSELKNYIAYSYDDIKFRRIYKLPIGLTWTTQPNITIIGDAAHLMSPFAGEGVNMALYDAYLLAESFKNFNNLTEVLKVYEQQMFETTKVHAKESQDNLEIFFSEN
-344 GSSIIRQ
+344 G
-351 CPATGFSIEKSG
+351 AEKMAQFF
-363 IVLLYT
+363 L
-369 DDATEPQYVEVPDLL
+369 DVE
-384 GKTAVESEEAL
+384 E
-395 REAGLNLVTI
+395 
-405 GASAENSGAIV
+405 
-416 QFQSEQAGS
+416 
-425 SVEKGTVI
+425 
-433 TLTMVLDDQAGW
+433 

>member
-7 KHIAIVGGGPG
+7 KHIAIVGAGPG

-232 YEKLDEYDSSSEESM
+232 YEKLDEY
-247 QYVASYCCFAPAD
+247 
-260 DPEVILLVM
+260 
-269 ADEPDKSINYY
+269 
-280 GGSVAAPYAR
+280 R
-290 NIMEDVLPY
+290 NLSLDALKERL
-299 LGFYHET
+299 
-306 SNIVESNNVTVPMLQ
+306 
-321 NKSIEEA
+321 
-328 KSILA
+328 LA
-333 ELGLSCEVVGN
+333 EYSDWDSELKNYIAYSYDDIKFRRIYKLPIGLTWATQPNITIIGDAAHLMSPFAGEGVNMALYDAYLLAESFKNFNNLTEVLKVYEQQMFETTKVHAKESQDNLEIFFSEN
-344 GSSIIRQ
+344 G
-351 CPATGFSIEKSG
+351 AEKMAQFF
-363 IVLLYT
+363 L
-369 DDATEPQYVEVPDLL
+369 DVE
-384 GKTAVESEEAL
+384 E
-395 REAGLNLVTI
+395 
-405 GASAENSGAIV
+405 
-416 QFQSEQAGS
+416 
-425 SVEKGTVI
+425 
-433 TLTMVLDDQAGW
+433 

>member
-203 LIGLGGD
+203 LIGLGDD

-232 YEKLDEYDSSSEESM
+232 YEKLDEYRNLSLDALKERLLAEYSDWDSE
-247 QYVASYCCFAPAD
+247 
-260 DPEVILLVM
+260 
-269 ADEPDKSINYY
+269 
-280 GGSVAAPYAR
+280 
-290 NIMEDVLPY
+290 
-299 LGFYHET
+299 
-306 SNIVESNNVTVPMLQ
+306 LQ
-321 NKSIEEA
+321 NYIAYSYDDIKFRRIYKLPIGLTWATQPNITIIGDAAHLMSPFAGEGVNMA
-328 KSILA
+328 LYDAYILA
-333 ELGLSCEVVGN
+333 ESFKNFNNLTEVLKVYEQQMFETTKVHAKESQDNLEIFFSEN
-344 GSSIIRQ
+344 GAKKMAQ
-351 CPATGFSIEKSG
+351 FF
-363 IVLLYT
+363 L
-369 DDATEPQYVEVPDLL
+369 DVE
-384 GKTAVESEEAL
+384 E
-395 REAGLNLVTI
+395 
-405 GASAENSGAIV
+405 
-416 QFQSEQAGS
+416 
-425 SVEKGTVI
+425 
-433 TLTMVLDDQAGW
+433 

>member
-37 RGYQNMHSDRGGS
+37 RCYQNMHSDRGGS

-59 LPLKEAGIFEN
+59 LPLKEAGIFED

-97 EGEGNR
+97 DGEGNR

-142 LVFENGTTVMTNL
+142 LVFENGTTVMTDL

-173 KPEYTGISMIEM
+173 KLEYTGISMIEM
-185 NSDENEHPDLL
+185 NSDEDEHSDLL

-232 YEKLDEYDSSSEESM
+232 YEKLDEYRNLSLDALKERLLAEYSDWDSE
-247 QYVASYCCFAPAD
+247 
-260 DPEVILLVM
+260 
-269 ADEPDKSINYY
+269 
-280 GGSVAAPYAR
+280 
-290 NIMEDVLPY
+290 
-299 LGFYHET
+299 
-306 SNIVESNNVTVPMLQ
+306 LQ
-321 NKSIEEA
+321 NYIAYSYDDIKFRRIYKLPIGLTWATQPNITIIGDAAHLMSPFAGEGVNMA
-328 KSILA
+328 LYDAYILA
-333 ELGLSCEVVGN
+333 ESFKNFNNLTEVLKAYEQQMFEITKVHAKESQDNLEIFFSEN
-344 GSSIIRQ
+344 G
-351 CPATGFSIEKSG
+351 AEKM
-363 IVLLYT
+363 
-369 DDATEPQYVEVPDLL
+369 A
-384 GKTAVESEEAL
+384 
-395 REAGLNLVTI
+395 
-405 GASAENSGAIV
+405 
-416 QFQSEQAGS
+416 QFFLD
-425 SVEKGTVI
+425 VEK
-433 TLTMVLDDQAGW
+433 

>member
-7 KHIAIVGGGPG
+7 KHIAIVGAGPG

-59 LPLKEAGIFEN
+59 LPLKVAGIFEN

-155 VIGADGAFSQIR
+155 VIGADGAFSQTR

-232 YEKLDEYDSSSEESM
+232 YEKLDEYRNLSLDALKERLLAEYSDWDSE
-247 QYVASYCCFAPAD
+247 
-260 DPEVILLVM
+260 
-269 ADEPDKSINYY
+269 
-280 GGSVAAPYAR
+280 
-290 NIMEDVLPY
+290 
-299 LGFYHET
+299 
-306 SNIVESNNVTVPMLQ
+306 LQ
-321 NKSIEEA
+321 NYIAYSYDDIKFRRIYKLPIGLTWATQPNITIIGDAAHLMSPFAGEGVNMA
-328 KSILA
+328 LYDAYLLA
-333 ELGLSCEVVGN
+333 ESFKNFNNLTEVLKVYEQQMFETTKVHAKESQDNLEIFFSEN
-344 GSSIIRQ
+344 G
-351 CPATGFSIEKSG
+351 AEKMAQFF
-363 IVLLYT
+363 L
-369 DDATEPQYVEVPDLL
+369 DVE
-384 GKTAVESEEAL
+384 E
-395 REAGLNLVTI
+395 
-405 GASAENSGAIV
+405 
-416 QFQSEQAGS
+416 
-425 SVEKGTVI
+425 
-433 TLTMVLDDQAGW
+433 